1 MFKKLFKSKGA
12 VIWMSVTCVLLVVL
26 IVANVLIY
34 SMFQTLFNFAFGGPE
49 AVYAEGV
56 TAMYPATESSSKEEA
71 YQNANAMN
79 VTLEGEGAVLLK
91 NENNALP
98 LKQGAKVSVFGKN
111 SVNLSYGNSGSS
123 GGDIA
128 DAKTLYQGLT
138 EAGFE
143 CNPVLEEFYKDAK
156 RSGPVREANSGDLDS
171 GDTVMVATAET
182 PQSMYTDDVKSSYAA
197 YDDAAIVV
205 ITRIGGEGWDLPRT
219 MKGMTGARN
228 DDDHYLQLDQNET
241 DLLKAVCEAGFEH
254 VVVLLNIPSSMEA
267 GFLTDPDH
275 YAYQSKIDA
284 CLWMGFPGREG
295 TVAVGKILNGE
306 VNPSGHTADTWVAD
320 FKKDPTF
327 QNFGDNN
334 VAGGDMYTDVVNPR
348 TGINFYFVD
357 YEEGVYVGYRYY
369 ETRAAAYSGAIEA
382 IGEEE
387 YESGE
392 EWYRNAVIYPFGY
405 GLSYTTFEW
414 TLKDDSALKDVSIE
428 KGKTY
433 TVEVEVRN
441 TGNVA
446 GKDVVQAYVNAPYYE
461 GGIEKPY
468 VVLAAYAKTDL
479 IQPGGTDTVEL
490 TIDPYSF
497 ASYDYRDANGNGI
510 MGYELEEGDYNLFIG
525 QNAHEYEFSVPFGVD
540 ADGGILY
547 EEDPV
552 TGEYVE
558 NRYTD
563 YGLWPSSDA
572 QLSTVL
578 SRSNWNATFPD
589 PPTDAE
595 RSLEIEGGDAIK
607 EDLLAEGHNNFTDFE
622 ALEAPSFDV
631 KGSGLTFRDF
641 LPEEAPA
648 EATYE
653 PIVDYYDERW
663 DDFLDM
669 GSVAEMKSFVYY
681 AAYETAAMGSLGVP
695 LTKMYD
701 GPTGFTNFGN
711 EGAVY
716 NVGTYC
722 CEPVVASTWNAP
734 LVELYGETIGEEG
747 IWGNGTTGMP
757 YTGIYAPGANIHR
770 SPFGGRNGEYFSEDS
785 FLSGKMAAAEIR
797 GMQKKGVVAAIKHFV
812 ANEQETHR
820 SINGDSSWL
829 TEQSLREIYLRPFEI
844 AVKEGKA
851 RAIMTSFNRIGT
863 RWTGGDYRLLTE
875 ILRNEWG
882 FRGFV
887 VSDFNTCPEYMHAE
901 QMAYAGGDI
910 NLATVMYEG
919 QDWCNPNDKADLII
933 LRQCVKNTL
942 YALANSNAMNGEV
955 IGYTMAPWQVLLIV
969 IDCVVAVGLAVW
981 GVFAVRGALKKSKSD
996 EAGGDDPSA
1005 QM

>member
-12 VIWMSVTCVLLVVL
+12 IIWMSVTCLLLIVV
-26 IVANVLIY
+26 IVANILIFN
-34 SMFQTLFNFAFGGPE
+34 MFQTLFNFAFGGPE

-56 TAMYPATESSSKEEA
+56 SAMYPATESSSKEEA
-71 YQNANAMN
+71 FQNANAMN
-79 VTLEGEGAVLLK
+79 ITLEEEGAVLLK
-91 NENNALP
+91 NENKALP
-98 LKQGAKVSVFGKN
+98 LAKGAKVSVFGKN

-123 GGDIA
+123 GGNIS
-128 DAKTLYQGLT
+128 DAKTLYDGLA
-138 EAGFE
+138 EADFE
-143 CNPVLEEFYKDAK
+143 CNPTLKAFYEDTKL
-156 RSGPVREANSGDLDS
+156 SGPVREANSSDLDS

-182 PQSMYTDDVKSSYAA
+182 PQSKYTEEVKNSYAE
-197 YDDAAIVV
+197 YNDAAIVV
-205 ITRIGGEGWDLPRT
+205 ITRIGGEGWDLPRS
-219 MKGMTGARN
+219 MKGMEGARK

-241 DLLKAVCEAGFEH
+241 DLLKAVCEAGFER
-254 VVVLLNIPSSMEA
+254 VIVLLNTPSSMEA
-267 GFLTDPDH
+267 GFLTDPDY

-295 TVAVGKILNGE
+295 TVAVGRILNGD
-306 VNPSGHTADTWVAD
+306 VNPSGHTVDTWAAD

-334 VAGGDMYTDVVNPR
+334 VAGGDMYNTVTNPE
-348 TGINFYFVD
+348 TGLNFYFVD

-369 ETRAAAYSGAIEA
+369 ETRAAEYDGAIEA

-387 YESGE
+387 YENGE
-392 EWYRNAVIYPFGY
+392 EWYQNSVVFPFGY

-414 TLKDDSALKDVSIE
+414 TLQDDSALKDVALE

-433 TVEVEVRN
+433 TVSVEVEN
-441 TGNVA
+441 TGDVA

-468 VVLAAYAKTDL
+468 VVLAAYAKTGL
-479 IQPGGTDTVEL
+479 LQPGEKETVEL
-490 TIDPYSF
+490 TIDPYYF

-510 MGYELEEGDYNLFIG
+510 MGYELEEGDYNLFVSR
-525 QNAHEYEFSVPFGVD
+525 NAHDHEFTVPFTVGE
-540 ADGGILY
+540 GGILY

-563 YGLWPSSDA
+563 YGPWPSSDA

-578 SRSNWNATFPD
+578 SRSDWNATFPD

-595 RSLEIEGGDAIK
+595 RNLEIEGGDSIK

-622 ALEAPSFDV
+622 SMEMPKFEV

-641 LPEEAPA
+641 LPDEAPA

-663 DDFLDM
+663 DNFLDM
-669 GSVAEMKSFVYY
+669 CSIEEMKNLVYY
-681 AAYETAAMGSLGVP
+681 AAYETAGIDSVGVP
-695 LTKMYD
+695 MTKMYD

-716 NVGTYC
+716 QVGTYC
-722 CEPVVASTWNAP
+722 CEPVVASTWNTE
-734 LVELYGETIGEEG
+734 LVEEFGETMGEEG
-747 IWGNGTTGMP
+747 FWGNANSGMP

-770 SPFGGRNGEYFSEDS
+770 SPFGGRCGEYFSEDS

-797 GMQKKGVVAAIKHFV
+797 GLQKKGVVTAIKHFV

-829 TEQSLREIYLRPFEI
+829 TEQSLREICLRPFEI
-844 AVKEGKA
+844 AVKEGGA
-851 RAIMTSFNRIGT
+851 RAVMTSFNRIGT

-882 FRGFV
+882 FKGFV
-887 VSDFNTCPEYMHAE
+887 VTDFNTCPEYMHAE
-901 QMAYAGGDI
+901 QMAYAGGDL
-910 NLATVMYEG
+910 NLATIMYNG
-919 QDWCNPNDKADLII
+919 QDWCDSNDKADLIV
-933 LRQCVKNTL
+933 LRQNVKNAL
-942 YALANSNAMNGEV
+942 YALVNSNAMNGEV
-955 IGYTMAPWQVLLIV
+955 VGYKMATWQVLTIV
-969 IDCVVAVGLAVW
+969 IDCVVVAALAVW
-981 GVFAVRGALKKSKSD
+981 GVFAIRGALKKSKAEPEQTD
-996 EAGGDDPSA
+996 NGAKN
-1005 QM
+1005 